1 MLPEQGMQKRKKRWS
16 MNERKNHIKAII
28 RDNVPWIMLLA
39 FSALFAILF
48 PQFLTFRNITNILRN
63 ASMIGIIAVGMTFAM
78 IAGTFDLSV
87 GSMMGLAAIITLKM
101 SPTDL
106 PRTIL
111 TVLVALA
118 AGALVGLANGLIVG
132 RYRTSSIITT
142 IGMEY
147 VVLGI
152 TLVYTRG
159 QHITIKGMY
168 KPLEFIG
175 KGRVGTFPF
184 PIIIFLAV
192 ALIGQLL
199 LSFTRFGRQLYATG
213 GNPNTSELSGINIG
227 KVRVLAYIISGVT
240 ASIGGIIIAART
252 QNLDPSFGF
261 GQETD
266 VLTCVLLGGVSL
278 YGGKGSV
285 IGTFAGTLLL
295 YVVSNAMTLSGTAYE
310 MQLICKGLIFL
321 VTVAAS
327 VLWQKKG

>member
-1 MLPEQGMQKRKKRWS
+1 
-16 MNERKNHIKAII
+16 MNDRKNHIKAVI

-39 FSALFAILF
+39 FSALFSILF

-111 TVLVALA
+111 TVLTALA
-118 AGALVGLANGLIVG
+118 AGAAVGLANGLIVG

-192 ALIGQLL
+192 AVIGQLL

-227 KVRVLAYIISGVT
+227 KVRVLAYVISGVT
-240 ASIGGIIIAART
+240 ASIGGIMIAART

-327 VLWQKKG
+327 VIWQKKG

>member
-1 MLPEQGMQKRKKRWS
+1 MS
-16 MNERKNHIKAII
+16 DRKNHIKAII
-28 RDNVPWIMLLA
+28 RDNVPWLMLLA

-159 QHITIKGMY
+159 QHITI
-168 KPLEFIG
+168 
-175 KGRVGTFPF
+175 
-184 PIIIFLAV
+184 
-192 ALIGQLL
+192 
-199 LSFTRFGRQLYATG
+199 
-213 GNPNTSELSGINIG
+213 
-227 KVRVLAYIISGVT
+227 
-240 ASIGGIIIAART
+240 
-252 QNLDPSFGF
+252 
-261 GQETD
+261 
-266 VLTCVLLGGVSL
+266 
-278 YGGKGSV
+278 
-285 IGTFAGTLLL
+285 
-295 YVVSNAMTLSGTAYE
+295 
-310 MQLICKGLIFL
+310 
-321 VTVAAS
+321 
-327 VLWQKKG
+327 

>member
-1 MLPEQGMQKRKKRWS
+1 
-16 MNERKNHIKAII
+16 MNDRKNHIKAII

-192 ALIGQLL
+192 AVIGQLL

-240 ASIGGIIIAART
+240 ASIGGIMIAART

>member
-1 MLPEQGMQKRKKRWS
+1 
-16 MNERKNHIKAII
+16 MNDRKNHIKAVI

-39 FSALFAILF
+39 FSALFSILF

-111 TVLVALA
+111 TVLIALA
-118 AGALVGLANGLIVG
+118 AGAAVGLANGLIVG

-192 ALIGQLL
+192 AVIGQLL

-227 KVRVLAYIISGVT
+227 KVRVLAYVISGVT
-240 ASIGGIIIAART
+240 ASIGGIMIAART

-327 VLWQKKG
+327 VIWQKKG

>member
-1 MLPEQGMQKRKKRWS
+1 MS
-16 MNERKNHIKAII
+16 DRKNQIKAII
-28 RDNVPWIMLLA
+28 RDNVPWLMLLA

-192 ALIGQLL
+192 AVIGQLL

-227 KVRVLAYIISGVT
+227 KVRVLAYVISGVT
-240 ASIGGIIIAART
+240 ASIGGIMIAART

-327 VLWQKKG
+327 VIWQKKG

>member
-1 MLPEQGMQKRKKRWS
+1 MDDK
-16 MNERKNHIKAII
+16 KNHIKAVI
-28 RDNVPWIMLLA
+28 RDNVPWIMLLV
-39 FSALFAILF
+39 FSALFSILF

-111 TVLVALA
+111 TVL
-118 AGALVGLANGLIVG
+118 IVG

-175 KGRVGTFPF
+175 KGRIGTFPF

-192 ALIGQLL
+192 AVIGQLI

-240 ASIGGIIIAART
+240 ASIGGIMIAART

-321 VTVAAS
+321 ITVAAS
-327 VLWQKKG
+327 VIWQKKG

>member
-1 MLPEQGMQKRKKRWS
+1 MDD
-16 MNERKNHIKAII
+16 RKNHIKAII
-28 RDNVPWIMLLA
+28 RDNVPWIMLLV
-39 FSALFAILF
+39 FSALFSILF

-118 AGALVGLANGLIVG
+118 AGALVGMANGLIVG

-175 KGRVGTFPF
+175 KGRVGTIPF

-192 ALIGQLL
+192 AIVGQLI

-240 ASIGGIIIAART
+240 ASIGGIMIAART

-327 VLWQKKG
+327 VIWQKKG

>member
-1 MLPEQGMQKRKKRWS
+1 MNDRKT
-16 MNERKNHIKAII
+16 HIKAVL

-118 AGALVGLANGLIVG
+118 AGALVGMVNGLIVG

-175 KGRVGTFPF
+175 KGRVGSFPF

-192 ALIGQLL
+192 AVIGQLL
-199 LSFTRFGRQLYATG
+199 LSLTRFGRQLYAAG
-213 GNPNTSELSGINIG
+213 GNPNTAELSGINVG

-240 ASIGGIIIAART
+240 ASIGGIMIAART

-327 VLWQKKG
+327 VIWQKKG

>member
-1 MLPEQGMQKRKKRWS
+1 MDDK
-16 MNERKNHIKAII
+16 KNHIKAII

-39 FSALFAILF
+39 FSALFSILF

-118 AGALVGLANGLIVG
+118 AGALVGMANGLIVG

-175 KGRVGTFPF
+175 KGRIGTFPF
-184 PIIIFLAV
+184 PIIIFLTVAV
-192 ALIGQLL
+192 IGQLI

-240 ASIGGIIIAART
+240 ASIGGIMIAART

-321 VTVAAS
+321 ITVAAS
-327 VLWQKKG
+327 VIWQKKG

>member
-1 MLPEQGMQKRKKRWS
+1 MS
-16 MNERKNHIKAII
+16 DRKNHIKAII
-28 RDNVPWIMLLA
+28 RDNVPWLMLLA
-39 FSALFAILF
+39 FSALFGILF

-111 TVLVALA
+111 TVLIALA
-118 AGALVGLANGLIVG
+118 AGAAVGLANGLIVG

-192 ALIGQLL
+192 AVIGQLL

-227 KVRVLAYIISGVT
+227 KVRVLAYVISGVT
-240 ASIGGIIIAART
+240 ASIGGIMIAART

>member
-1 MLPEQGMQKRKKRWS
+1 MADKALRKTDNSHVKMLL
-16 MNERKNHIKAII
+16 

-48 PQFLTFRNITNILRN
+48 PQFLSFRNITNILRN

-78 IAGTFDLSV
+78 INGTFDLSV
-87 GSMMGLAAIITLKM
+87 GSIMGLAAIITLKM
-101 SPTDL
+101 SPTDF

-111 TVLVALA
+111 AVLVALA
-118 AGALVGLANGLIVG
+118 AGALTGLVNGLVVG

-147 VVLGI
+147 VVLGF

-159 QHITIKGMY
+159 QHVTIKGMY
-168 KPLEFIG
+168 KPLEFLG
-175 KGRVGTFPF
+175 KGKIGSIPF
-184 PIIIFLAV
+184 PIVIFLAV
-192 ALIGQLL
+192 AVLGQLL
-199 LSFTRFGRQLYATG
+199 LSMTRFGRHLYATG
-213 GNPNTSELSGINIG
+213 GNPNTAELSGINVG
-227 KVRVLAYIISGVT
+227 RTRVLAYVISGIT
-240 ASIGGIIIAART
+240 ASIGGIMIAART

-285 IGTFAGTLLL
+285 VGTFAGTLLL

-310 MQLICKGLIFL
+310 LQLICKGLIFL
-321 VTVAAS
+321 VTVAVS
-327 VLWQKKG
+327 VIWQKKG

>member
-1 MLPEQGMQKRKKRWS
+1 

-240 ASIGGIIIAART
+240 ASIGGIMIAART

>member
-1 MLPEQGMQKRKKRWS
+1 
-16 MNERKNHIKAII
+16 MNDRKNHIKAII

-240 ASIGGIIIAART
+240 ASIGGIMIAART

>member
-1 MLPEQGMQKRKKRWS
+1 
-16 MNERKNHIKAII
+16 MNDRKNHIKAII

-192 ALIGQLL
+192 AVIGQLL

-240 ASIGGIIIAART
+240 ASIGGIMIAART

-295 YVVSNAMTLSGTAYE
+295 YVVSNAITLSGTAYE

>member
-1 MLPEQGMQKRKKRWS
+1 

-192 ALIGQLL
+192 AVIGQLL

-240 ASIGGIIIAART
+240 ASIGGIMIAART

>member
-1 MLPEQGMQKRKKRWS
+1 MS
-16 MNERKNHIKAII
+16 DRKNHIKAII
-28 RDNVPWIMLLA
+28 RDNVPWLMLLA
-39 FSALFAILF
+39 FSALFGILF

-111 TVLVALA
+111 TVLAALA

-192 ALIGQLL
+192 AVIGQLL

-227 KVRVLAYIISGVT
+227 KVRVLAYVISGVT
-240 ASIGGIIIAART
+240 ASIGGIMIAART

-285 IGTFAGTLLL
+285 VGTFAGTLLL

-327 VLWQKKG
+327 VLWPKKG

>member
-1 MLPEQGMQKRKKRWS
+1 MSESENKKQ
-16 MNERKNHIKAII
+16 HIQTILK
-28 RDNVPWIMLLA
+28 DNVPWIMLIG
-39 FSALFAILF
+39 FSALFGILF

-106 PRTIL
+106 PRTLL
-111 TVLVALA
+111 TVAVAIA
-118 AGALVGLANGLIVG
+118 AGALVGMVNGLIVG
-132 RYRTSSIITT
+132 KYRTSSIITT

-175 KGRVGTFPF
+175 KGRLGTIPF

-192 ALIGQLL
+192 SAAFLITPFIALVEID
-199 LSFTRFGRQLYATG
+199 RH
-213 GNPNTSELSGINIG
+213 P
-227 KVRVLAYIISGVT
+227 KW
-240 ASIGGIIIAART
+240 
-252 QNLDPSFGF
+252 
-261 GQETD
+261 
-266 VLTCVLLGGVSL
+266 
-278 YGGKGSV
+278 
-285 IGTFAGTLLL
+285 
-295 YVVSNAMTLSGTAYE
+295 
-310 MQLICKGLIFL
+310 ICYWYNGPIHSKPDEE
-321 VTVAAS
+321 
-327 VLWQKKG
+327 Q

>member
-1 MLPEQGMQKRKKRWS
+1 MS
-16 MNERKNHIKAII
+16 DRKNHIKAII
-28 RDNVPWIMLLA
+28 RDNVPWLMLLA
-39 FSALFAILF
+39 FSALFGILF

-87 GSMMGLAAIITLKM
+87 GSMMGLAAIITLKR

-192 ALIGQLL
+192 AVIGQLL

-227 KVRVLAYIISGVT
+227 KVRVLAYVISGVT
-240 ASIGGIIIAART
+240 ASIGGIMIAART

>member
-1 MLPEQGMQKRKKRWS
+1 

-192 ALIGQLL
+192 AVIGQLL

-227 KVRVLAYIISGVT
+227 KERVLAYIISGVT
-240 ASIGGIIIAART
+240 ASIGGIMIAART

>member
-1 MLPEQGMQKRKKRWS
+1 
-16 MNERKNHIKAII
+16 MNDRKNHIKAII

-39 FSALFAILF
+39 FSSLFAILF

-192 ALIGQLL
+192 AVIGQLL

-240 ASIGGIIIAART
+240 ASIGGIMIAART

-327 VLWQKKG
+327 VLWQKKGQRI

>member
-1 MLPEQGMQKRKKRWS
+1 MS
-16 MNERKNHIKAII
+16 DRKNQIKAII
-28 RDNVPWIMLLA
+28 RDNVPWLMLLA

-175 KGRVGTFPF
+175 KGRMGTFPF

-192 ALIGQLL
+192 AVIGQLL

-227 KVRVLAYIISGVT
+227 KVRVLAYVISGVT
-240 ASIGGIIIAART
+240 ASIGGIMIAART

>member
-1 MLPEQGMQKRKKRWS
+1 
-16 MNERKNHIKAII
+16 MNDRKNHIKAII

-192 ALIGQLL
+192 AVIGQLL

-240 ASIGGIIIAART
+240 ASIGGIMIAART

-321 VTVAAS
+321 VTC
-327 VLWQKKG
+327 GR

>member
-1 MLPEQGMQKRKKRWS
+1 
-16 MNERKNHIKAII
+16 MNDRKNYIKAII

-192 ALIGQLL
+192 AVIGQLL

-240 ASIGGIIIAART
+240 ASIGGIMIAART

>member
-1 MLPEQGMQKRKKRWS
+1 MKKNS
-16 MNERKNHIKAII
+16 HIKAVL
-28 RDNVPWIMLLA
+28 RDNVPWLMLLA
-39 FSALFAILF
+39 FSALFAVLF

-111 TVLVALA
+111 TVLAALA
-118 AGALVGLANGLIVG
+118 AGALAGLVNGLIVG

-147 VVLGI
+147 VILGI

-175 KGRVGTFPF
+175 KGRIGTIPF
-184 PIIIFLAV
+184 PIFIFLAV
-192 ALIGQLL
+192 AIIGQLI
-199 LSFTRFGRQLYATG
+199 LSLTRFGRQLYATG
-213 GNPNTSELSGINIG
+213 GNPNTSELSGINVG
-227 KVRVLAYIISGVT
+227 KVRVLAYMISGVT
-240 ASIGGIIIAART
+240 ASIGGIMIAART

-295 YVVSNAMTLSGTAYE
+295 YLVSNAMPMRCS
-310 MQLICKGLIFL
+310 
-321 VTVAAS
+321 
-327 VLWQKKG
+327 

>member
-1 MLPEQGMQKRKKRWS
+1 

>member
-1 MLPEQGMQKRKKRWS
+1 MMADKAVRKTDNSHVKMLLRE
-16 MNERKNHIKAII
+16 
-28 RDNVPWIMLLA
+28 NVPWIMLLA

-78 IAGTFDLSV
+78 INGTFDLSV
-87 GSMMGLAAIITLKM
+87 GSVMGLAAIITLKM

-106 PRTIL
+106 PRTIA
-111 TVLVALA
+111 TVIVALI
-118 AGALVGLANGLIVG
+118 AGALVGLVNGLVVG

-159 QHITIKGMY
+159 QHVTIKGMY
-168 KPLEFIG
+168 KPLEFLG
-175 KGRVGTFPF
+175 KGKIGTIPF

-199 LSFTRFGRQLYATG
+199 LSSTRFGRHLYATG
-213 GNPNTSELSGINIG
+213 GNPNTAELSGINVG
-227 KVRVLAYIISGVT
+227 KTRVLAYMISGIT
-240 ASIGGIIIAART
+240 ASIGGIMIAART

-285 IGTFAGTLLL
+285 VGTFAGTLLL

-321 VTVAAS
+321 ITVAVS
-327 VLWQKKG
+327 VIWQKKG

>member
-1 MLPEQGMQKRKKRWS
+1 MDD
-16 MNERKNHIKAII
+16 RKNHIKAII
-28 RDNVPWIMLLA
+28 RDNVPWIMLLV
-39 FSALFAILF
+39 FSALFSILF

-118 AGALVGLANGLIVG
+118 AGALVGMANGLIVG

-175 KGRVGTFPF
+175 KGRVGTIPF

-192 ALIGQLL
+192 AIIGQLI

-240 ASIGGIIIAART
+240 ASIGGIMIAART

-327 VLWQKKG
+327 VIWQKKG

>member
-1 MLPEQGMQKRKKRWS
+1 MS
-16 MNERKNHIKAII
+16 DRKNHIKAII
-28 RDNVPWIMLLA
+28 RDNVPWLMLLA

-192 ALIGQLL
+192 AVIGQLL

-227 KVRVLAYIISGVT
+227 KVRVLAYVISGVT
-240 ASIGGIIIAART
+240 ASIGGIMIAART

>member
-1 MLPEQGMQKRKKRWS
+1 MDDK
-16 MNERKNHIKAII
+16 KNHIKAII

-39 FSALFAILF
+39 FSALFSILF

-118 AGALVGLANGLIVG
+118 AGALVGMANGLIVG

-175 KGRVGTFPF
+175 KGRIGTFPF

-192 ALIGQLL
+192 AVIGQLI

-240 ASIGGIIIAART
+240 ASIGGIMIAART

-321 VTVAAS
+321 ITVAAS
-327 VLWQKKG
+327 VIWQKKG

>member
-1 MLPEQGMQKRKKRWS
+1 MS
-16 MNERKNHIKAII
+16 DRKNHIKAII
-28 RDNVPWIMLLA
+28 RDNVPWLMLLA
-39 FSALFAILF
+39 FSALFGILF

-111 TVLVALA
+111 TVLAALA

-192 ALIGQLL
+192 AVIGQLL

-227 KVRVLAYIISGVT
+227 KVRVLAYVISGVT
-240 ASIGGIIIAART
+240 ASIGGIMIAART